1 MDGGGVMPNYAAI
14 ADEINADPLARG
26 YAAMSDQEVADS
38 MNAVDRVRTLE
49 RLDQASVYNNI
60 DVGEYTGLSNANKTE
75 VWNIVQVGGAEGLWV
90 RPGDTARTR
99 LIAIFGGGS
108 ATITAL
114 GALLDQPISRAE
126 EIGLGEV
133 NPPVVNISSFF

>member
-1 MDGGGVMPNYAAI
+1 MPNYAAI
-14 ADEINADPLARG
+14 ADEISADPLARG
-26 YAAMSDQEVADS
+26 YSVMSDQEVSDS
-38 MNAVDRVRTLE
+38 MNAVDRGRTLE

-60 DVGEYTGLSNANKTE
+60 DVGEYAALNNTAKTE

-99 LIAIFGGGS
+99 LISIFGGGS
-108 ATITAL
+108 ATITSLA
-114 GALLDQPISRAE
+114 ALLDQPVSRAE

-133 NPPVVNISSFF
+133 NPPVVNMARALGR